1 MLLFQLA
8 DDGHAH
14 GLAYIQGALA
24 EVYRPRPARLQA
36 ARHVEHLMDVLF
48 RAVEGT
54 TAAAVAQL
62 GKDEH
67 LAADHGHGVLDT
79 YLGAAATKATL
90 VIICRGN

>member
-1 MLLFQLA
+1 
-8 DDGHAH
+8 
-14 GLAYIQGALA
+14 
-24 EVYRPRPARLQA
+24 
-36 ARHVEHLMDVLF
+36 MDVLF